1 MYIQEVCFVANIS
14 VRVDEKMKKEMERLK
29 QVNWS
34 EVIRVAI
41 KERLN
46 QEKQKNLAKAVLI
59 NEKIRKIA
67 PKGYDSTSVIREWR
81 ERRSQGPERPT

>member
-1 MYIQEVCFVANIS
+1 MANIS
-14 VRVDEKMKKEMERLK
+14 VRVDARMKKEMERLK

-41 KERLN
+41 KERLD

-59 NEKIRKIA
+59 NEKIRRKA
-67 PKGYDSTSVIREWR
+67 PSGYDSTKIIREWR
-81 ERRSQGPERPT
+81 DRRSQSTERSTGG

>member
-1 MYIQEVCFVANIS
+1 MYIQEVKFVVNIS
-14 VRVDEKMKKEMERLK
+14 VRVDDKLKKEMERLK

-46 QEKQKNLAKAVLI
+46 QESQKNLAKAVLI
-59 NEKIRKIA
+59 NEKIRKVA
-67 PKGYDSTSVIREWR
+67 PKGYDSTSIIREWR
-81 ERRSQGPERPT
+81 DRRS

>member
-1 MYIQEVCFVANIS
+1 MVNIS
-14 VRVDEKMKKEMERLK
+14 VRVDEKMKKEMERLN

-34 EVIRVAI
+34 EVIRAAI

-59 NEKIRKIA
+59 NEKIRKTA
-67 PKGYDSTSVIREWR
+67 PKGYDSTKVIREWR
-81 ERRSQGPERPT
+81 DRKN